1 MEFIVPIG
9 VVIYIIAAV
18 IGAIVQSKLPKAEPS
33 KENSPRRVSVE
44 PPQLEVDPIL
54 TMEEESMDINSEFD
68 SADDLTVEERDGDW
82 ELSAAEKIPEKRP
95 RRLMI
100 ESRGLAH
107 AVIMSE
113 VIREPRSKRPWP
125 IR

>member
-9 VVIYIIAAV
+9 VIIYIIAAV
-18 IGAIVQSKLPKAEPS
+18 ISAIVQSKLSKLEPS
-33 KENSPRRVSVE
+33 KEISPKRVNVE
-44 PPQLEVDPIL
+44 PSQLEVDPVE
-54 TMEEESMDINSEFD
+54 TMEEKLMDFEPVD
-68 SADDLTVEERDGDW
+68 SVDETTVEERDWDL
-82 ELSAAEKIPEKRP
+82 EFPTAEKTLNKPV
-95 RRLMI
+95 RRRIM
-100 ESRGLAH
+100 EPGGLAH